1 MNRAGKNADKE
12 TTRMTAIEHAL
23 LLVLIAF
30 SIIYG
35 AVFIMGQYCVNV
47 FIMQAGKAVQEA
59 SLSGD
64 TSAVDYN
71 SAIHY
76 IELVQQAYNQSNAS
90 NITSIIYGFVTAII
104 TAFGA
109 RMLRMGAEERDKL
122 RNMAEEIE
130 GEIKTQVD
138 TATNRIGDNLRKMD
152 KATKSSFT
160 QHNNVYIATTSC
172 RNAAHTCTLLQSHI
186 ALLSLQNNDSEKR
199 NSKRR
204 DIIEYLQVDFIRSLT
219 DFRNFLRASCEKE
232 QGLTQETRNVLKH
245 SWNLVK
251 NSLRTYTGEDG
262 TPDIDLLK
270 NILRPF
276 DAECLKA
283 LYREIEDC
291 FKKLK

>member
-1 MNRAGKNADKE
+1 MNRTSKNADKE
-12 TTRMTAIEHAL
+12 TIRMTAIEHAL

-35 AVFIMGQYCVNV
+35 AVFMMGQYCVNV

-64 TSAVDYN
+64 ASAVDYN

-90 NITSIIYGFVTAII
+90 NVTSIIYGFVTAII

-122 RNMAEEIE
+122 RNTAEEIE
-130 GEIKTQVD
+130 GEIKTQVE

-186 ALLSLQNNDSEKR
+186 ALLSLQNNGSIVLEDHH
-199 NSKRR
+199 
-204 DIIEYLQVDFIRSLT
+204 IIEDLQVDFIRSLT
-219 DFRNFLRASCEKE
+219 TFRNFLYASCKQE
-232 QGLTQETRNVLKH
+232 QVLTPETLNVLKH
-245 SWNLVK
+245 SWNLAK
-251 NSLRTYTGEDG
+251 NSLRTYTGADG
-262 TPDIDLLK
+262 TPNIDLVRK
-270 NILRPF
+270 VFPA
-276 DAECLKA
+276 DADTLLD